1 MELKAKDLDYSVPLE
16 KIKEYRKTKLKESVI
31 GQTRAYKALQFGT
44 GINAKGYNIF
54 VIGDSGTGKHSTVR
68 KVLTKY
74 KNKRSLKDVA
84 CVCNFTDPDSPNI
97 LYFPK
102 GRGVEF
108 KEAVKGFISLARKKL
123 RIQIENKIFK

>member
-1 MELKAKDLDYSVPLE
+1 MELKAKELDYSVPIE
-16 KIKEYRKTKLKESVI
+16 KIREYRKTKLNEKVI
-31 GQTRAYKALQFGT
+31 GQPRAYKALQFGI

-74 KNKRSLKDVA
+74 KNRRALKDVA
-84 CVCNFTDPDSPNI
+84 CVCNFTDPDSPKI

-123 RIQIENKIFK
+123 RIQI